1 MTRPTVATIR
11 RRAYDTYMP
20 DDNTDRLVMAA
31 RLRKARDAV
40 GLSQADVATALGI
53 PRSGVADFE
62 RGLRNVTALEMRRLS
77 RLYGQDIAWLVG
89 EPIDTLVSSEL
100 EHAMAR
106 LAERDRRS
114 VIQFARFLAS
124 QSVPS

>member
-1 MTRPTVATIR
+1 MS
-11 RRAYDTYMP
+11 

-31 RLRKARDAV
+31 RLREARDAAD
-40 GLSQADVATALGI
+40 LSQADAAAVLGI

-62 RGLRNVTALEMRRLS
+62 RGLRNVTALEMRRLA
-77 RLYGQDIAWLVG
+77 RLYRQDIAWLVG
-89 EPIDTLVSSEL
+89 EVVDSPIDTEL

-106 LAERDRRS
+106 LMDRDRRS

-124 QSVPS
+124 QPVHPAGRASL